1 MSSRSQFER
10 RVAVRVDGG
19 GRLGLGNVY
28 RSLSF
33 VHEMVALGMA
43 LAPNLRF
50 WVGGE
55 DTASR
60 VIRDMGFDTDYIG
73 PVNGSGDAHL
83 GLVRQ
88 YQPDI
93 VIVDVPA
100 QPNRTAEFFQ
110 SLRAAARPFLV
121 NLSDENTGRH
131 EADLV
136 VEGDI
141 YHAIEDTGSGQHPRY
156 LRGVR
161 YCLLNP
167 VFAKMR
173 KDTYRPRKGVLICF
187 GGSDPENL
195 TARAARALADMDEIT
210 LIVGKGAQPA
220 ASYPP
225 HWRVLH
231 DVTPHH
237 LAGLMGAHALGII
250 SGGLMQYEAA
260 CLGLPCL
267 VIAQNAGQIRASQAF
282 TRTGVHHILGEAS
295 SVQEHQIRSA
305 CESWINRGQTLEAR
319 GRRGMALV
327 DGLGTARVVAALR
340 DEVR

>member
-28 RSLSF
+28 RSLS
-33 VHEMVALGMA
+33 VAHEIVAVGMA
-43 LAPNLRF
+43 LGPNMQF

-55 DTASR
+55 DTAAQVVR
-60 VIRDMGFDTDYIG
+60 NMGFDADYIG
-73 PVNGSGDAHL
+73 PASASGDAHL

-88 YQPDI
+88 YQPDL

-100 QPNRTAEFFQ
+100 QPNRPVEFFQ
-110 SLRAAARPFLV
+110 SLRAASGSFLV

-141 YHAIEDTGSGQHPRY
+141 YHAIEDTGSGCHPRY

-167 VFAKMR
+167 IFARMR
-173 KDTYRPRKGVLICF
+173 KDTYARRKGVLICF
-187 GGSDPENL
+187 GGSDPAGL
-195 TARAARALADMDEIT
+195 TERAARALADMGEIT
-210 LIVGKGAQPA
+210 LIVGKGVQPA
-220 ASYPP
+220 GAYPP
-225 HWRVLH
+225 HWRVLY
-231 DVTPHH
+231 DVTPRN
-237 LAGLMGAHALGII
+237 LASLMGAHALGMI

-267 VIAQNAGQIRASQAF
+267 VIAQNAGQMPAAQAF
-282 TRTGVHHILGEAS
+282 SRAGVHRLLGEAS

-305 CESWINRGQTLEAR
+305 YESWIDGGQTLEDR
-319 GRRGMALV
+319 GKRGMALV

-340 DEVR
+340 DEVG